1 MEVRVSALFPNSVGQ
16 IDSGIMY
23 LNGTSDATAALLPW
37 NGTSDA
43 TTALV
48 PWSGGG
54 EEEFGVGRT
63 FVETGLN
70 DFLLGVFVREATR
83 KVGSFAVF
91 Y

>member
-1 MEVRVSALFPNSVGQ
+1 
-16 IDSGIMY
+16 MY
-23 LNGTSDATAALLPW
+23 LNGTSDAMIYLNDTSDAMSYL
-37 NGTSDA
+37 NITSDA